1 MSKARLVI
9 TALLVER
16 QTPAEVAR
24 RYGVHRSW
32 VYRLKES
39 YEAEGEAA
47 FEPRSRRPNS
57 SPTATAE
64 ATVELILEIRAKLT
78 AQGHDAGP
86 ATIAWHLAQQH
97 RLVVSAPTTSRKL
110 TTAGLVAPQPQKRPR
125 SSYVRF
131 EASLPSETWQSD
143 FTHYRLADGTD
154 VEILSWLDDHS
165 RYALHVSA
173 HRRVT
178 DRACSPASAH
188 RCRPTASQHRR

>member
-16 QTPAEVAR
+16 QTPAGVAR

-32 VYRLKES
+32 VYRLKER

-64 ATVELILEIRAKLT
+64 ATVELILELRAKLV

-97 RLVVSAPTTSRKL
+97 RLPVSAGTVSRKL
-110 TTAGLVAPQPQKRPR
+110 SPAGLVLPQPQKRPPT
-125 SSYVRF
+125 SYVRF
-131 EASLPSETWQSD
+131 EAALPNETWQAD
-143 FTHYRLADGTD
+143 FTHYRLADSTD
-154 VEILSWLDDHS
+154 V
-165 RYALHVSA
+165 
-173 HRRVT
+173 
-178 DRACSPASAH
+178 
-188 RCRPTASQHRR
+188 